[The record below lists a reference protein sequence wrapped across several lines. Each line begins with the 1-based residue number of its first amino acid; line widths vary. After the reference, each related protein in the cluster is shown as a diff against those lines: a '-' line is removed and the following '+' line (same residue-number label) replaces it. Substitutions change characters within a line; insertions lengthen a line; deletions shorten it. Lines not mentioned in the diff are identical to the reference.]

1 MGNKKFR
8 LSSIISTLW
17 LSGRKSATPN
27 TKVITQGSKPQHEKP
42 GQSIQTF
49 DEMLHFS
56 SSSRSF
62 RTERLTRC
70 PETEQ
75 ALLPPP
81 LTLAQLRRPSVYIS
95 SNSNYSPRRRK
106 VHSRSRSKVKSPRI
120 NAMNDGR
127 RASNSSS
134 SCSSGKR
141 MTLLESSVTVV
152 KSSDNPESEFKESM
166 MEMIVENN
174 ITDLDGLE
182 ELLISFLVL
191 NSDEFH
197 EIIVT
202 VFKHIVIGLF
212 TKPKKLTF

>member
-1 MGNKKFR
+1 MSNRKFR
-8 LSSIISTLW
+8 LSSIINTLW
-17 LSGRKSATPN
+17 LSGRKTATPN
-27 TKVITQGSKPQHEKP
+27 PKVMITQGSKPQHEKP

-49 DEMLHFS
+49 DEMLLFS
-56 SSSRSF
+56 SSF

-81 LTLAQLRRPSVYIS
+81 LTVAQLRRPSVYRS

-120 NAMNDGR
+120 NAMNDRR

-174 ITDLDGLE
+174 ITDLDGLA
-182 ELLISFLVL
+182 ELLVSYLVL

-202 VFKHIVIGLF
+202 VFKHIVVGLF
-212 TKPKKLTF
+212 TKPKNLTF